1 MAAGVNGFLCISGAN
16 GILCISQWYL
26 VYQWAVTIGRA
37 IKLRDG
43 MLLAAHAMRKTM
55 YAQFLAFAKTFEY
68 FTSRHVPEKA
78 SPFGRLLLFFEN

>member
-1 MAAGVNGFLCISGAN
+1 
-16 GILCISQWYL
+16 
-26 VYQWAVTIGRA
+26 
-37 IKLRDG
+37 

-78 SPFGRLLLFFEN
+78 SPFERLLLFFEN